1 MRNSINRAKAVK
13 YGAGIAVNA
22 ARWAC
27 FLLIAFVVLYPLFT
41 QIVSVF
47 MSADDIYNMSVRYI
61 PRNFTFKNLINA
73 WDRIGLEKVY
83 PTTIQYTVTVVLL
96 EVASCTMVGYSL
108 ARFKFALNKPLTVLC
123 IIGLALPPD
132 LLQIPLYNLFRN
144 FNLFGLIPLINN
156 GEPLNFIDT
165 QIPGIVLGAL
175 AVGLRCGLYILIM
188 RQFFGGMPKEMEEAA
203 SIDGCGPI
211 GVFLKIMLPGARTM
225 MITIGLF
232 AFVWT
237 WTDCNF
243 NYNFMRLSDILAV
256 VLRDFNGNAA
266 DSMIADQVTMNLQ
279 SYAAILYLVIPLI
292 ILYMFTQRFF
302 VESVER
308 SGLVA

>member
-1 MRNSINRAKAVK
+1 MYNSINKAKLMK
-13 YGAGIAVNA
+13 YGTIAIVNL
-22 ARWAC
+22 ARWI
-27 FLLIAFVVLYPLFT
+27 FFILIAFVVLYPLFT

-47 MSADDIYNMSVRYI
+47 MTNEDIHNMSVRYI
-61 PRNFTFKNLINA
+61 PRNFTFDNLINA

-83 PTTIQYTVTVVLL
+83 PTTIQYTLTVVLL
-96 EVASCTMVGYSL
+96 QVASCTMVGYSL

-132 LLQIPLYNLFRN
+132 MLQIPLYNLFRN

-165 QIPGIVLGAL
+165 QIPGIALAVL

-188 RQFFGGMPKEMEEAA
+188 RQFFNGMPKEMDEAA

-211 GVFLKIMLPGARTM
+211 GVFLRVMLPGARTM

-243 NYNFMRLSDILAV
+243 NYNFMRLSDVLPV
-256 VLRDFNGNAA
+256 VLRDFNGSAG
-266 DSMIADQVTMNLQ
+266 DTMIADQITMSLQ
-279 SYAAILYLVIPLI
+279 SYAAILYLVIPLV

-308 SGLVA
+308 SGLVG